1 MANPERHRMVYHV
14 IEDILTLLKSQKDES
29 ASNFR
34 NVLYV
39 TCNININDI
48 ERAEAEIR
56 KLIDTFENQMY

>member
-14 IEDILTLLKSQKDES
+14 IEDILTSLKSQRDES
-29 ASNFR
+29 AINFR

-39 TCNININDI
+39 TCDITINDI
-48 ERAEAEIR
+48 ERAEVEMR